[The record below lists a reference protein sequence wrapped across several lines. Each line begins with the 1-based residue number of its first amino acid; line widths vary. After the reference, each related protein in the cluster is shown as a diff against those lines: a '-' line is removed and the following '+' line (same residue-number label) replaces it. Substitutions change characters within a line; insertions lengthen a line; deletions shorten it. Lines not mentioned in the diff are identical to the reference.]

1 MQRGDY
7 NKTLVQRAASTMSEL
22 RFTLAQNMFTV
33 TRVTKVSATRAHSG
47 YI

>member
-22 RFTLAQNMFTV
+22 RFTLAQNMFT
-33 TRVTKVSATRAHSG
+33 RVTKVSATRAHSG
-47 YI
+47 